1 MTGIILHLAIVALG
15 LWVSSRIV
23 PGIVIKDFGTLV
35 AAALLLGI
43 VNALVRPILTLLT
56 LPITILTLG
65 LFLVV
70 VNAAMIGLVSLF
82 LKGFDVRGFIPAVL
96 CWLVVTLVSWA
107 AYLVIGDR

>member
-1 MTGIILHLAIVALG
+1 MIGIILHLAIVALG

-23 PGIVIKDFGTLV
+23 PGIAIKDFGTLV

-43 VNALVRPILTLLT
+43 VNALVRPVLTLLT

-65 LFLVV
+65 LFLIV

-82 LKGFDVRGFIPAVL
+82 LKGFEVKGFVPAVL
-96 CWLVVTLVSWA
+96 CWIVVTVVSWIA
-107 AYLVIGDR
+107 STVLRA